1 MFQTY
6 HSILLVISRLDLID
20 LLVDLCTVVV
30 SLLTSTSDSV
40 LDSGRMPGSDTSNLT
55 KTLVRLPRKF
65 LGVPPGSDAC
75 NTKLISIN
83 KDDRYKNCLTH
94 KNISQPAKGGEFI
107 LL

>member
-6 HSILLVISRLDLID
+6 HSILLVISRLDLVD

-30 SLLTSTSDSV
+30 SLLTSTGDSV
-40 LDSGRMPGSDTSNLT
+40 LDPGRMPGSDTSNLT

-75 NTKLISIN
+75 NAKFKSIN
-83 KDDRYKNCLTH
+83 GSVNTLTI
-94 KNISQPAKGGEFI
+94 K
-107 LL
+107 L